1 MQKAIAPSLAV
12 LFAFSTP
19 GLRTAAA
26 PVVTPP
32 TAPSQL
38 TVPLRL
44 LQTIPLPN
52 VDGFLDHMG
61 VDVQGERLF
70 VPTEVQKTVEVVDLR
85 AGKVVHTITGLS
97 NPHTVLYRAESNEL
111 FVTDAKEGTCEVF
124 RGDSYEPLKSIKLAE
139 GADNAAYD
147 PVSQYFYID
156 IRGQF
161 TKSPT
166 SLLAIVDTKRG
177 EHLGDIKID
186 GANTQAMA
194 FEPSGPT
201 MYLDVAD
208 QNRIDIIDREKRAV
222 VGSWSVAEAPW
233 NYTLALDA
241 PHHRLFVAS
250 RIERQ
255 YFAPGKLLVLDSET
269 GKVITRLDIAGGAD
283 ETFYDSAHRRIYIA
297 GGDGFVDVIQQLDA
311 DHYQSLG
318 RIATGVLA
326 KTALWVPEFNRLY
339 VAVQQHQVVVAPMTT
354 GKFEQGKILVYEAE
368 P

>member
-1 MQKAIAPSLAV
+1 MKNRIANALLLWAA
-12 LFAFSTP
+12 FA
-19 GLRTAAA
+19 LTAC
-26 PVVTPP
+26 
-32 TAPSQL
+32 SQS

-44 LQTIPLPN
+44 VQTIPLPN

-61 VDVQGERLF
+61 VDVQGQRLF
-70 VPTEVQKTVEVVDLR
+70 VPTEVQKTVEVIDLR

-97 NPHTVLYRAESNEL
+97 NPHTALYLAESNQL
-111 FVTDAKEGTCEVF
+111 FVTDARLGTCEVL
-124 RGDSYEPLKSIKLAE
+124 RGDTYEHVKSIKLAE

-147 PVSQYFYID
+147 PASQYFYID

-166 SLLAIVDTKRG
+166 SLLAIVDTRTAERLG
-177 EHLGDIKID
+177 EIRIE

-194 FEPSGPT
+194 FEPSGPR

-208 QNRIDIIDREKRAV
+208 RNQIDVIDREKRAV

-269 GKVITRLDIAGGAD
+269 GKVIARVDIAGGAD
-283 ETFYDSAHRRIYIA
+283 ETLYDSAHRRIYVA
-297 GGDGFVDVIQQLDA
+297 GGDGFVDVVQQLDS
-311 DHYQSLG
+311 DRYQSLG

-326 KTALWVPEFNRLY
+326 KTALWVPEINRLY
-339 VAVQQHQVVVAPMTT
+339 VAVPQHQVVVAPMTT
-354 GKFEQGKILVYEAE
+354 GKYEPGKVLIYEAE